1 MLKPLTQAKK
11 LAKLGS
17 RSLTRAHVALQRRP
31 ALKAAF
37 AEAVQAVATALGK
50 RLDAEVTLESQL
62 LDAAVKGPNS
72 LASPGVFAL
81 VSLDEVGGFAV
92 VELEPQLCSALVDKL
107 AGGNGE
113 SLAPLALSEAER
125 AGTSLLVLDAL
136 AALRNSPVEKALG
149 PRLVRIVTSAAEVTA
164 VTDLR
169 AAHLAVRV
177 KLSCGPATGF
187 ARVLIPASA
196 LRFWVESVPAEV
208 VVPAPEVAA
217 ASVPVSVIA
226 GRATLTTADIDTLTG
241 GDVVL
246 LEGLSGTREALTG
259 PARLVGTTF
268 AITGHIGPDA
278 FTVAAL
284 HTEPAMNDATTI
296 QKAPELPVEVEVEL
310 CKVRLTVAELGALQ
324 VGGVIPLR
332 VGAGEPVA
340 LKLGDAVVA
349 IAELVEIE
357 GEIGAR
363 ILRLAK

>member
-1 MLKPLTQAKK
+1 MLKPVTQAKK
-11 LAKLGS
+11 LVRLGS

-31 ALKAAF
+31 ALKAAIS
-37 AEAVQAVATALGK
+37 EAAQAVGAALSK
-50 RLDAEVTLESQL
+50 RLDAEVTLEPQL
-62 LDAAVKGPNS
+62 LDAAVKGANS
-72 LASPGVFAL
+72 LASPGAFAL
-81 VSLDEVGGFAV
+81 VALDEVGGCAV
-92 VELEPQLCSALVDKL
+92 VELEPQLCSALVDRL
-107 AGGNGE
+107 AGGPGE
-113 SLAPLALSEAER
+113 VLAPLALSEAEC

-136 AALRNSPVEKALG
+136 AALRTSPVEKALG
-149 PRLVRIVTSAAEVTA
+149 PRLLRLVSSAAEVTA
-164 VTDLR
+164 ITDLR
-169 AAHLAVRV
+169 QMHLAVRV

-187 ARVLIPASA
+187 IRVLIPASA
-196 LRFWVESVPAEV
+196 LRFWLESTPAEV
-208 VVPAPEVAA
+208 IAPAPEIAA
-217 ASVPVSVIA
+217 ASVPVAVIA
-226 GRATLTTADIDTLTG
+226 GRATLTVADLDTLTA

-246 LEGLSGTREALTG
+246 LEALSGTRESLLG

-296 QKAPELPVEVEVEL
+296 QKAPELPVEVEL
-310 CKVRLTVAELGALQ
+310 CKLRLTVAELGALQ